1 MASTPLFSVQYSSL
15 KTQTSIPCCCRDS
28 ILIPA
33 AASGIRFAYKNG
45 TGKSGL
51 EYFTRLALK
60 KKKKNGGPGG
70 GHMSEGRK
78 SGGFSIRAAKRVVSA
93 RSFLMSTTLVAK
105 EEEEEKVVELC
116 RSITEWG
123 QQKQKDRSF
132 GVLQFGCFADLYGKH
147 TYHFMERYSSFEH
160 IVNFR
165 ILNQVT
171 TTRMWNNCLHVR
183 PLLTQPMALA
193 VYEYENGQIGHMR
206 TPMGPKGQGGLD
218 DATGQAGIGGGVS
231 HKQQSKP
238 IQNTEILEKKDK
250 GAWSLQKALQKMRGA
265 KTKEYDNTVKNEK

>member
-1 MASTPLFSVQYSSL
+1 
-15 KTQTSIPCCCRDS
+15 
-28 ILIPA
+28 
-33 AASGIRFAYKNG
+33 
-45 TGKSGL
+45 
-51 EYFTRLALK
+51 
-60 KKKKNGGPGG
+60 
-70 GHMSEGRK
+70 MSEGRK
-78 SGGFSIRAAKRVVSA
+78 SGGFSIRAAKRVVSD

-165 ILNQVT
+165 SLPEHTKFMND
-171 TTRMWNNCLHVR
+171 VR

>member
-1 MASTPLFSVQYSSL
+1 MASTPLFSVQHSSL
-15 KTQTSIPCCCRDS
+15 KIQTSIPCCCRDS

-33 AASGIRFAYKNG
+33 AASGIRFANKNG

-78 SGGFSIRAAKRVVSA
+78 SGGFSIRAAKRVVSD

-123 QQKQKDRSF
+123 QQKQKDRSS

-165 ILNQVT
+165 SLPEHTKFMND
-171 TTRMWNNCLHVR
+171 VR

-206 TPMGPKGQGGLD
+206 TPMGPKGEGGLD
-218 DATGQAGIGGGVS
+218 DASGQAGIGGGVS

-238 IQNTEILEKKDK
+238 IQNTEILEKKRQRCLEFTK
-250 GAWSLQKALQKMRGA
+250 GSSKDERC
-265 KTKEYDNTVKNEK
+265 KNKGI